1 MRISDWSSDVCS
13 SDLYR
18 ETFHP
23 VGPFRE
29 QALDVGGG
37 HVAFNDVLIR
47 DHGMTRTKVIGDVVL
62 RLYRR
67 HVGVID
73 RGDVMSVAL
82 PHVRG
87 PGFAASADGI
97 AIPGKAGR
105 LRPAST
111 GCEQYR
117 AKYGEH
123 GKRGGIFFPVNQ

>member
-13 SDLYR
+13 SDLNLAAPVAESDDFVGLDFAPRFHTRRPERHTGYR

-62 RLYRR
+62 RLYR
-67 HVGVID
+67 D
-73 RGDVMSVAL
+73 RKST
-82 PHVRG
+82 
-87 PGFAASADGI
+87 
-97 AIPGKAGR
+97 R
-105 LRPAST
+105 LNTSHKCAHRMP
-111 GCEQYR
+111 
-117 AKYGEH
+117 
-123 GKRGGIFFPVNQ
+123 